1 MRPLS
6 EFSEIAISV
15 LGSTGSIGRQTLDVC
30 RSLGIRPV
38 ALTAHSNIQ
47 LLETQAR
54 EFLPQLVVVTEESLA
69 SSLKVALAD
78 TPVQVKAGPQALE
91 EAATLPQAHSV
102 VGAIVGMAGLAPVLA
117 AEQGPQDHCP
127 S

>member
-91 EAATLPQAHSV
+91 KPPPCLKLTRWWAPLWEWRALLRCWRRPKPARPLP
-102 VGAIVGMAGLAPVLA
+102 
-117 AEQGPQDHCP
+117 
-127 S
+127 

>member
-78 TPVQVKAGPQALE
+78 TPVQVKPGPQ
-91 EAATLPQAHSV
+91 
-102 VGAIVGMAGLAPVLA
+102 VL
-117 AEQGPQDHCP
+117 
-127 S
+127 